1 MIRYMPH
8 LEKPVETIKR
18 DIEQLNRMLVAIKT
32 DIEDIKKMIKQDRDD
47 KMEARKGWF
56 Y

>member
-8 LEKPVETIKR
+8 QEKPVETIKR
-18 DIEQLNRMLVAIKT
+18 DIEQLNRMIVAIKT

>member
-8 LEKPVETIKR
+8 QEKPVETIKR
-18 DIEQLNRMLVAIKT
+18 DIEQLNRMILAIKK
-32 DIEDIKKMIKQDRDD
+32 DIEEIKKIIKEDVDE
-47 KMEARKGWF
+47 KLEARKGWF

>member
-1 MIRYMPH
+1 MPH
-8 LEKPVETIKR
+8 QEKPVETIKR
-18 DIEQLNRMLVAIKT
+18 DIEQLNRMIVAIKT
-32 DIEDIKKMIKQDRDD
+32 DIEEIKKMIKQDRDY

>member
-1 MIRYMPH
+1 MPH
-8 LEKPVETIKR
+8 QEKPVETIKR
-18 DIEQLNRMLVAIKT
+18 DIEQLNLMIVAIKT
-32 DIEDIKKMIKQDRDD
+32 DIEEIKKMIKQDVDD

>member
-1 MIRYMPH
+1 MPH
-8 LEKPVETIKR
+8 QEKPVETIKR
-18 DIEQLNRMLVAIKT
+18 DIEQLNRMIVAIKT

>member
-1 MIRYMPH
+1 MPH
-8 LEKPVETIKR
+8 QEKPIETIKR
-18 DIEQLNRMLVAIKT
+18 DIEQLNRMIVAIKT
-32 DIEDIKKMIKQDRDD
+32 DIEEIKKMIKQDVDY

>member
-8 LEKPVETIKR
+8 QEKPVETIKR
-18 DIEQLNRMLVAIKT
+18 DIEQLNRMIVAIKT
-32 DIEDIKKMIKQDRDD
+32 DIAEIKKMLKEDRDE